1 MGKSKNKTK
10 RLDFDSRHVKTKQTV
25 MGRRVQAQE
34 TAAGQKRGTAARD
47 NRSSTLLIDLQKQFK
62 NPANVLNDKRASSS
76 LPNNNEKMLARWHR
90 EKQAMFKQKQRNKKY
105 SLGEDDDDDSSSSA
119 LSTLTHMG
127 RTLGERSED
136 FNDMPEGYEENH
148 GAVDDDDNGVSYAD
162 LLAKGV
168 DSVIARSK
176 IYKAEKAKEKEAHR
190 ALGEELDEQWNENL
204 GLIMA
209 SKRSRDDDMDDVIR
223 TEVVSASKDGE
234 EDNEDDGSDV
244 IEEEEKDDFGDF
256 DSLVKELGT
265 EAKGRASD
273 RMKRPEELAE
283 ERVAA
288 LEALELERLRRQRGE
303 DVSGSSEDADRNNLN
318 VRLLLHKDS
327 AETEKE
333 MGANI
338 NNGENDP
345 TFKFA
350 VPETLGEWTR
360 MSAGWSSRE
369 KELVVRRIVACNHPS
384 MGDGNREK
392 LERFLVVMVEDLVA
406 MAPQKCTREVVDAV
420 AASVLFLARELGGEA
435 AAAAFA
441 PRIRECYEA
450 CAAAQKWPGYG
461 EICMLKLCADV
472 FPASDFRHPVTT
484 PALILI
490 CACISRAGKAAL
502 EGVEDGKDRVA
513 SVSGLFMCSL
523 ALHYVSQSK
532 RFIPEVFA
540 FVEALVQRLSTLC
553 IPDITMGEN
562 KSGGNDNDSDG
573 DDTNAI
579 VVEPLP
585 DLSHID
591 EIERMTNVEF
601 DRALLLTSINVFARL
616 TKIWLV
622 NNKRNKFMY
631 KIFDRFMEETLEP
644 IITNYSHIAALK
656 NAAENV
662 RDVIAAEIGVES
674 EGKEETKGEGEEEE
688 EAAGTPS
695 KFPAFR
701 TVERKNPLPAKE
713 FMPKVVEQ
721 KALMQ
726 RAKNA
731 DPSDPAAYRE
741 KIKKLKRAVNRERK
755 AVTREIRKDSAYVT
769 QQLDSEARRE
779 NNEIRERTGRIMN
792 MLQDQ
797 QHQEKVDKRLK
808 ERAHKKLRL

>member
-10 RLDFDSRHVKTKQTV
+10 VLDFDSRHVRTKQNV

-47 NRSSTLLIDLQKQFK
+47 NRSSTLLIDLQKQHR
-62 NPANVLNDKRASSS
+62 NPANILNDRRGAGA
-76 LPNNNEKMLARWHR
+76 LPNNKEKMLARWHR

-105 SLGEDDDDDSSSSA
+105 ALGEDDDDSESGNS
-119 LSTLTHMG
+119 LSVLTHMG

-136 FNDMPEGYEENH
+136 FNDIPEGYEENRE
-148 GAVDDDDNGVSYAD
+148 GDAADDDNELNYAD

-176 IYKAEKAKEKEAHR
+176 IFKAEKAREKEAHR
-190 ALGEELDEQWNENL
+190 ALGEELDEQWSENL
-204 GLIMA
+204 NLIMA
-209 SKRSRDDDMDDVIR
+209 SKRSRDDDFNTDVIK
-223 TEVVSASKDGE
+223 TEVVMPNGDNDVTDDVDGT
-234 EDNEDDGSDV
+234 N
-244 IEEEEKDDFGDF
+244 DDFDDF

-303 DVSGSSEDADRNNLN
+303 GDEDNGNNMN
-318 VRLLLHKDS
+318 VRLLHSDAIKS
-327 AETEKE
+327 ATASESQEGD
-333 MGANI
+333 MS
-338 NNGENDP
+338 
-345 TFKFA
+345 FKFS
-350 VPETLGEWTR
+350 VPATLEEWTK
-360 MSAGWSSRE
+360 MSSEWSTRE

-392 LERFLVVMVEDLVA
+392 LEKFLVILVSELVS
-406 MAPQKCTREVVDAV
+406 MPPQKCTREVVDSV
-420 AASVLFLARELGGEA
+420 SSSVLFLARELGGEA
-435 AAAAFA
+435 AAAAFS
-441 PRIRECYEA
+441 PRIKECYDK
-450 CAAAQKWPGYG
+450 CVSAQKWPSYG
-461 EICMLKLCADV
+461 EICMLKMCADV

-490 CACISRAGKAAL
+490 CACISRSGKVVL
-502 EGVEDGKDRVA
+502 ENIEDNKDRLSV
-513 SVSGLFMCSL
+513 VSGLFMCSL

-532 RFIPEVFA
+532 RFIPEVFS
-540 FVEALVQRLSTLC
+540 FVESLVQRLSTLC
-553 IPDITMGEN
+553 IPDISTSCDDNDDDDDEN
-562 KSGGNDNDSDG
+562 KDS
-573 DDTNAI
+573 NVA
-579 VVEPLP
+579 VLEPLP

-591 EIERMTNVEF
+591 EIEKMSNTVF
-601 DRALLLTSINVFARL
+601 DRSLLLTGINVFTRL

-644 IITNYSHIAALK
+644 LVTNYTHIPELK
-656 NAAENV
+656 NAAESV
-662 RDVIAAEIGVES
+662 RDVIAAEIGTES
-674 EGKEETKGEGEEEE
+674 ELPGEEGKEGG
-688 EAAGTPS
+688 EAAAATSAAS

-701 TVERKNPLPAKE
+701 TVERKNPIPAKE
-713 FMPKVVEQ
+713 FTPRVVEQ
-721 KALMQ
+721 KALAQ
-726 RAKNA
+726 RAKNS

-741 KIKKLKRAVNRERK
+741 KMKKLRRAVNRERK
-755 AVTREIRKDSAYVT
+755 AVTREIRKDSAYIT
-769 QQLDSEARRE
+769 AQLDSEARRE
-779 NNEIRERTGRIMN
+779 NDEIRERTGRIMN

-797 QHQEKVDKRLK
+797 QHQEKVEKRLK